1 MWENIGIAV
10 ALILIIEGFMPF
22 LNPTGWRESLRQV
35 SEMDEKTLRTVGFF
49 SMMFGVILL
58 YLVH

>member
-10 ALILIIEGFMPF
+10 ALIFIIEGFMPF
-22 LNPTGWRESLRQV
+22 INPNGWRESLRQV
-35 SEMDEKTLRTVGFF
+35 SEMDEKTLRTVGLF
-49 SMMFGVILL
+49 SMVFGVILL